1 MQTGVQIASS
11 ASSSPILK
19 KGVVAVPEPLTSEI
33 LTQTVLQLKEGG
45 LPVLNHQDAWQ
56 VTPEVMAAME
66 RLMTIVD
73 WVRSPAGGWPS
84 DREVS
89 PENLLPYVMDEALD
103 VLECLEKSWM
113 QLGLPASHPFAPLQ
127 KLLNDRIILSDAI
140 AQLLWGVARSS
151 IETMQLLGGMPA
163 DLFQAGKEWTP
174 GILRLMAVLT
184 VQTPNFQWQMDLV
197 TAAPPLPELHPDSLV
212 RWSAT
217 SVFWAEG
224 LLQNLQTTIAQN
236 TLPLHNL
243 LNQAVPSE
251 IIAPSQAW
259 EKGSLHL
266 SLGFTFAPH
275 ATKPVLTVL
284 PATLAF
290 AEPPKPDKDWD
301 VSSFLSLPPNPQQG
315 IASVSPLSTLGEGD
329 DRPKVSPASL
339 NGSAPE
345 RSPVLAN
352 VPVASEEAAEELF
365 DENWVSGW
373 GAPAPDLEEGSEE
386 LRDNTITSEAL
397 STAFLAKPESEGIQ
411 DLFDGWG
418 ASDDENIPP
427 QTPQEAQTTP
437 DPPAP
442 VAFAAK
448 VPEPEL
454 EPEIQPDFEIVLE
467 EDFRQ
472 AQPASGE
479 LPLSS
484 RNLAEVVVDEAE
496 HWNLDQ
502 WQIRWASQNTMLE
515 SDRLQLPRTYHVKT
529 LLHCLGN
536 QGQIT
541 QPSPHKEHHLVE
553 IIGVACEALKLPDP
567 PPTLLNTDFVAT
579 ESSVAAL
586 VHRLTWALI
595 RNSYGLTCLLS
606 GINAE
611 ILQPEWGWEAGILR
625 LLPILKIQGVNL
637 QDVPETEVLDLQVD
651 LGTGAPAP
659 LETILV
665 LPDILVN
672 IDGVDWQKTR
682 ESAVEFR
689 SGILKQIYQLLP
701 ELEVLCCPVPVEV
714 ALTPGEWQ
722 SATLD
727 LQFELGFQT
736 ETRPT

>member
-1 MQTGVQIASS
+1 MQTGVQIAGS

-45 LPVLNHQDAWQ
+45 LPLLNHQDAWQ
-56 VTPEVMAAME
+56 VTPEVLAAME

-84 DREVS
+84 DREVN
-89 PENLLPYVMDEALD
+89 PENLLPYVMDEALE
-103 VLECLEKSWM
+103 VLDCLEKSWM
-113 QLGLPASHPFAPLQ
+113 QLGLPANHPFAPLQ

-140 AQLLWGVARSS
+140 AQLLWGVARAS

-163 DLFQAGKEWTP
+163 ELFQAGKDWTP

-212 RWSAT
+212 RWSA
-217 SVFWAEG
+217 SSIFWAEG
-224 LLQNLQTTIAQN
+224 LLQSLQTTIAQN

-243 LNQAVPSE
+243 LQQAVPSE
-251 IIAPSQAW
+251 IIAPSQGW
-259 EKGSLHL
+259 EKGTLHL

-275 ATKPVLTVL
+275 ATKPVLTAL

-290 AEPPKPDKDWD
+290 AEPPKPDKEWD
-301 VSSFLSLPPNPQQG
+301 VSSFLSLPLEPQEG
-315 IASVSPLSTLGEGD
+315 IASVPTLRTPEQD
-329 DRPKVSPASL
+329 SDRPWVSPASL
-339 NGSAPE
+339 NGSLPEEPAPNTATPP
-345 RSPVLAN
+345 PVPPAQ
-352 VPVASEEAAEELF
+352 EEEPDALF

-373 GAPAPDLEEGSEE
+373 GAPAPDLEEGQGE
-386 LRDNTITSEAL
+386 LRENAL
-397 STAFLAKPESEGIQ
+397 IPDALATEFVREPEETQ
-411 DLFDGWG
+411 DLFEGWTDIEDETPEAEPIPHLVSESPPPP
-418 ASDDENIPP
+418 ASVAVATN
-427 QTPQEAQTTP
+427 TP
-437 DPPAP
+437 DP
-442 VAFAAK
+442 
-448 VPEPEL
+448 
-454 EPEIQPDFEIVLE
+454 EIEPDFEIVLE

-472 AQPASGE
+472 GQPAGE
-479 LPLSS
+479 SPLAS
-484 RNLAEVVVDEAE
+484 NNFAEIVVDEADN
-496 HWNLDQ
+496 WNLDQ
-502 WQIRWASQNTMLE
+502 WQIRWSSQNATLE
-515 SDRLQLPRTYHVKT
+515 SDRLQLPRVYHVKT
-529 LLHCLGN
+529 LLHGLGQ
-536 QGQIT
+536 QGKIT
-541 QPSPHKEHHLVE
+541 QPSPHKEQNLVK

-567 PPTLLNTDFVAT
+567 PPTLLSTDFVAT

-586 VHRLTWALI
+586 VHRLTWELI

-606 GINAE
+606 GITAE
-611 ILQPEWGWEAGILR
+611 ILQPEWGWETGILR
-625 LLPILKIQGVNL
+625 LLPILKIQGSNL
-637 QDVPETEVLDLQVD
+637 QGLPETELLDLQVD

-714 ALTPGEWQ
+714 ALTPGAWQ
-722 SATLD
+722 PATLH

-736 ETRPT
+736 ESRAA